1 MINIVT
7 AAVIAVASLTPTSGL
22 GWVCPT
28 LDKNPTEAGV
38 WQVLYE
44 AAQRGYSTEADGEA
58 IAVEIINN
66 CPEYIPV
73 VQEWVDNN

>member
-7 AAVIAVASLTPTSGL
+7 AVVIAAATLTPASSL

-44 AAQRGYSTEADGEA
+44 AAGRGYSSQSDGEA
-58 IAVEIINN
+58 IATEIINN

-73 VQEWVDNN
+73 VQEWADNN